1 MATILSAQ
9 STDRRV
15 NEVTPAL
22 FARLPTAAAYAAVA
36 PEELEALIHSTGF
49 FRAKARALIGMGRA
63 LVERF
68 EGEVPPDLAA
78 LTSLPGVGRKTA
90 NVVLGVAFGI
100 PGFPVDTHVTRLT
113 GLLGI
118 TRQRDPVKIE
128 AEVCRLVPAREWT
141 DLSLRLIEH
150 GRQVCVAN
158 RPRCDRCPMAGWC
171 PGARRSARPAR
182 APVSGR

>member
-36 PEELEALIHSTGF
+36 PEELEEVIHSTGF
-49 FRAKARALIGMGRA
+49 FRAKARSLIGMGRA

-68 EGEVPPDLAA
+68 GGEVPADLEA

-100 PGFPVDTHVTRLT
+100 HGFPVDTHVTRLV

-118 TRQRDPVKIE
+118 SRQHDPVKIE
-128 AEVCRLVPAREWT
+128 AEVCRLLPASGWT
-141 DLSLRLIEH
+141 DFSLRLIEH
-150 GRQVCVAN
+150 GRQVCTAN
-158 RPRCDRCPMAGWC
+158 RPRCADCSMAGWC
-171 PGARRSARPAR
+171 PGARRLAGPAR
-182 APVSGR
+182 AVSGR